1 MAAQVWEQL
10 CETKCF
16 QTKLLCYLIIK
27 MDEELSTVVHRKA
40 EENID
45 ENVLYS
51 LFFPEVELKSCNML

>member
-51 LFFPEVELKSCNML
+51 LFFS